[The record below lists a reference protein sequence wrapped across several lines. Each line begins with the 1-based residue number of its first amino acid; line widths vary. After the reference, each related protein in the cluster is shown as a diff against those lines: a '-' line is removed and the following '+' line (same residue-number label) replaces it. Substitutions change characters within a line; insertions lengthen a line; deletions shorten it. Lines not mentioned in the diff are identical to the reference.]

1 MPIVQ
6 SRRHLLTNIAVA
18 GATGFAGLGAA
29 GFYGGRKS
37 VAAEPPPEVTS
48 IRLERDPV
56 ICITPQV
63 VEAFLR
69 QEGFTDI
76 RYVDVTEPDNVPGVI
91 PHMIAH
97 GKVDFGR
104 SFAPDMVIGMDAG
117 APITILAGLHSGCF
131 EILGRDDIRRITD
144 LKGRTVGVGVQGDK
158 PLLTIMTRLVG
169 LDPDKD
175 INWIISP
182 APSPPELFLEG
193 KIDAFLADPPILQE
207 VRERRIGHTV
217 ASSITDHP
225 WSDYFCCMLAARTE
239 FAQRYPVATKRVL
252 RAFLKTLDLCA
263 SDPNGAAHL
272 WVDRGITTRYDY
284 AQQMLNETRYDI
296 WRDYDPEDSVLF
308 YALRLHEAGIVKS
321 SPQKLILEHTDWR
334 FLNELKREMKT

>member
-29 GFYGGRKS
+29 GLYGGRKS
-37 VAAEPPPEVTS
+37 VAAEPPPEVTT

-63 VEAFLR
+63 AEALLR

-76 RYVDVTEPDNVPGVI
+76 RYVDVTESDNVPGVI
-91 PHMIAH
+91 PHMMAQ
-97 GKVDFGR
+97 GEVDFGR
-104 SFAPDMVIGMDAG
+104 SFAPDMVIGMDVG
-117 APITILAGLHSGCF
+117 APVTILAGLHSGCF

-144 LKGRTVGVGVQGDK
+144 LKGRTIGVAVQSDK
-158 PLLTIMTRLVG
+158 ALLTIMTRLVG

-175 INWIISP
+175 IHWIISP
-182 APSPPELFLEG
+182 TLSPAELFLEG
-193 KIDAFLADPPILQE
+193 KIDAFLGVPPILQE
-207 VRERRIGHTV
+207 VRERHIGHTV

-225 WSDYFCCMLAARTE
+225 WSDYFCCLFAASTE
-239 FAQRYPVATKRVL
+239 FTRRYPVATKRVL
-252 RAFLKTLDLCA
+252 RAFLKTMDLCA
-263 SDPNGAAHL
+263 SNPGAAAHVF
-272 WVDRGITTRYDY
+272 VDQGITPRYDY
-284 AQQMLNETRYDI
+284 AQQMLSEIRYDI
-296 WRDYDPEDSVLF
+296 WRDYDPEDTVRF

-321 SPQKLILEHTDWR
+321 GPQTLIARHTDWR